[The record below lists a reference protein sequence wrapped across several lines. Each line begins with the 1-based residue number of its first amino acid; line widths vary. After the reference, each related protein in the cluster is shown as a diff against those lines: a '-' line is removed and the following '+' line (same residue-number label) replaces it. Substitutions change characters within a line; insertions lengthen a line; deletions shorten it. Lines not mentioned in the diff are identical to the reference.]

1 MITISHF
8 NDPKIIK
15 RNVHFFCMVHHLLP
29 FQHHHISTQ
38 VLLSLK
44 RYQLHLLMKICTVM
58 HQLIGLI
65 IFSIITQT
73 DVQFPH
79 IRLLSLKEPSIHLKP
94 TALCKSRSLDISI
107 SHLLKLKTSSANTN
121 SSSDTFTKSNSSKNH
136 QLTCFWKNVQAK
148 KDKKTQLG
156 ETRLWKFESPNS
168 VILLEFQVNKIKS
181 LFFLAV
187 YFSRQTV
194 TALQTV

>member
-1 MITISHF
+1 MLQNKLLPANIKTIYSPPVIARIMITISHF

-148 KDKKTQLG
+148 KTKKHSWEKHGYENLKAQ
-156 ETRLWKFESPNS
+156 
-168 VILLEFQVNKIKS
+168 IL
-181 LFFLAV
+181 
-187 YFSRQTV
+187 
-194 TALQTV
+194 